1 MDINSKGKNMK
12 KIIDV
17 IVNSFKIV
25 FSKKSEKVNTDKVI
39 EPKVKRL
46 TYTKRTD
53 I

>member
-12 KIIDV
+12 KIIDI
-17 IVNSFKIV
+17 IVNSFKTI
-25 FSKKSEKVNTDKVI
+25 FNKKSRKSETEEVI

-46 TYTKRTD
+46 TYSKRTD